1 MGGFAWSPAS
11 SCLSV
16 TAKSPT
22 PPDYDGPQVD
32 VLVYPN
38 GSFDALP
45 GPTEP
50 GDRNLLGWSPCGRY
64 VHQLVSQGWDVAT
77 SSEWLGGYIWDVQQ
91 RQPAF
96 QWRESHGLRSK
107 HVIWAESS
115 STCFVPGLHA
125 ILAMPAGGTRS
136 DVLQLPVECPEAWCP
151 RSHENFALS
160 PCGTLLVMSWSPGDK
175 DQARLEAHPNTQK
188 SSWERYGQSSCLS
201 DQFWHGVVKFGKPTC
216 MLQPV
221 ASQSFICDFGWH
233 GNLAWHPHPAAL
245 LYAVSDD
252 NVRKVSLVDGRTHKV
267 IRFWDLGR
275 PRLPIDVEELG
286 THLRWSPDGSILVV
300 TGMGTTNLIKFHGLC
315 WVVAD

>member
-1 MGGFAWSPAS
+1 MGAHGSFSASDLESDSEDEPCGDANQILLRRSALAW
-11 SCLSV
+11 
-16 TAKSPT
+16 PT
-22 PPDYDGPQVD
+22 IHALHLDTLEEVD

-50 GDRNLLGWSPCGRY
+50 GDRKLLGWSPCGRY

-125 ILAMPAGGTRS
+125 ILAMPAG
-136 DVLQLPVECPEAWCP
+136 
-151 RSHENFALS
+151 
-160 PCGTLLVMSWSPGDK
+160 
-175 DQARLEAHPNTQK
+175 
-188 SSWERYGQSSCLS
+188 
-201 DQFWHGVVKFGKPTC
+201 
-216 MLQPV
+216 
-221 ASQSFICDFGWH
+221 
-233 GNLAWHPHPAAL
+233 
-245 LYAVSDD
+245 DD